1 MSDSDEKLIRIRDD
15 LRKQHDAMEEER
27 DALISERKKME
38 ERITA
43 LNKKT
48 NQLKHAIQ
56 SLEVAINGGKK
67 PATELPPRSQV
78 ASVSPRRLRIIEV
91 LERRGDWTAPGDI
104 AKEMDDDS
112 SIIGGYLF
120 RMFKAGKVQRKQLS
134 ARRFLYRVG
143 AKSKPAPAKPKP
155 KPAPKRKAK
164 LPPRK
169 KAKPKPKK
177 KPVKERLDKG
187 TVKQLVEM
195 AIEAMEEE
203 VWYTAQGILEAAAR
217 KRIISRN
224 VSYERAPD
232 LEAALIS
239 SQRFY
244 QRDEDGRTEFKK
256 L

>member
-1 MSDSDEKLIRIRDD
+1 MSDSNAELSRIRDD

-27 DALISERKKME
+27 DALIAKRKEME

-48 NQLKHAIQ
+48 NQLRQAIQ

-67 PATELPPRSQV
+67 TADELPPRSQV
-78 ASVSPRRLRIIEV
+78 AAVSPRRLRIIEV
-91 LERRGDWTAPGDI
+91 LEKRGDWTAPGDV

-120 RMFKAGKVQRKQLS
+120 RMYKAGKVERKQLS

-143 AKSKPAPAKPKP
+143 GKSKPAPAKPKP
-155 KPAPKRKAK
+155 QPAPKKKAN

-169 KAKPKPKK
+169 KTKPKPKK
-177 KPVKERLDKG
+177 PAKARLAKDLAG
-187 TVKQLVEM
+187 QFVEM

-203 VWYTAQGILEAAAR
+203 QWYTAQGVLEAAAR
-217 KRIISRN
+217 KRIISSRVN
-224 VSYERAPD
+224 YERAPD

-256 L
+256 V